1 MTRSVETLAASLQAE
16 AAAAVVDAGD
26 ADDDVEDIGEK
37 VAELR

>member
-1 MTRSVETLAASLQAE
+1 LAAV
-16 AAAAVVDAGD
+16 AVVDAGD